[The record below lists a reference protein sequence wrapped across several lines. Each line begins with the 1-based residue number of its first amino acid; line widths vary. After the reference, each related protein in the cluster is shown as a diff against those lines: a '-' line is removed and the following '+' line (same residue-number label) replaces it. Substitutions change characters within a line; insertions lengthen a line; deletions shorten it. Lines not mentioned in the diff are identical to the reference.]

1 MDSAFIEEL
10 FAGLSLDHFYD
21 ALYLIDPASRKIL
34 GSSAETH
41 SVSHCLAHCA
51 TFRQCLCQ
59 GVVNDNKF
67 LHQITHTSDGHLF
80 FITSCPVIVKGQSL
94 VLQVVKDITRSSFID
109 ISPSQNLELV
119 QLFGDGS
126 QLILKEA
133 MTEIRHEEEVRDQLP
148 RTINQSLVEDRRLML
163 FTFYLS
169 NLHLINEVYGH
180 VAGDLIIAE
189 FMRILRS
196 YVHRRKGWSARSSGL
211 KFVLLLFDLDDATI
225 HQICRHLHEKFRD
238 LPIREKYRDVV
249 LSLRIGYQSI
259 RHEIMS
265 PEELVQ
271 SAVKNSLY
279 YPEKDLN
286 NLVIPIRAVLG
297 EYLLTQREQ
306 DVALMILHGFS
317 NQEIADK
324 FHVSTP
330 RIKKQA
336 STIYRKLQVRNRVD
350 LMAKFHT

>member
-1 MDSAFIEEL
+1 M
-10 FAGLSLDHFYD
+10 
-21 ALYLIDPASRKIL
+21 
-34 GSSAETH
+34 
-41 SVSHCLAHCA
+41 
-51 TFRQCLCQ
+51 
-59 GVVNDNKF
+59 
-67 LHQITHTSDGHLF
+67 
-80 FITSCPVIVKGQSL
+80 KGQSL

-109 ISPSQNLELV
+109 ISPSQNLKLV

-189 FMRILRS
+189 FMRIFRS